1 MPAWVNNNLI
11 NSTMSKSLTSMFR
24 CCMRPLVKD
33 DEVPVK
39 DRVAE
44 APQKQSVNGSEGA
57 DKAMKLTILV

>member
-1 MPAWVNNNLI
+1 
-11 NSTMSKSLTSMFR
+11 
-24 CCMRPLVKD
+24 MRPLVKD